1 MKPHARHVAEL
12 SKTLFAALREEHGL
26 DARGELVLY
35 LAALLHEIGG
45 FVGHTSLHKHS
56 MYLIENSDLFGL
68 SPADVLL
75 VALVARYHRR
85 ASPKPT
91 HPGFSTLERDRRVT
105 VSKLAAIL
113 RIAIALD
120 ASRTQRVS
128 NITCQRERSRLVIG
142 VPLVDDLSVEQL
154 ALRQGR
160 SLFEEIYG
168 VTVQLRPEARRE
180 AKQPSSQL

>member
-1 MKPHARHVAEL
+1 
-12 SKTLFAALREEHGL
+12 
-26 DARGELVLY
+26 
-35 LAALLHEIGG
+35 
-45 FVGHTSLHKHS
+45 

-68 SPADVLL
+68 SPADMLL

-128 NITCQRERSRLVIG
+128 NITCQRERSKLVIG

-168 VTVQLRPEARRE
+168 VTVQLRTEARRE

>member
-1 MKPHARHVAEL
+1 
-12 SKTLFAALREEHGL
+12 
-26 DARGELVLY
+26 
-35 LAALLHEIGG
+35 
-45 FVGHTSLHKHS
+45 
-56 MYLIENSDLFGL
+56 MYLIEHSDLFGL

-91 HPGFSTLERDRRVT
+91 HREFSTLDRDRRVT

-120 ASRTQRVS
+120 ASRTQRVR

-142 VPLVDDLSVEQL
+142 IPQSEDLSVEQL

-168 VTVQLRPEARRE
+168 FTVHLRPVARQEPRP
-180 AKQPSSQL
+180 ASTQL